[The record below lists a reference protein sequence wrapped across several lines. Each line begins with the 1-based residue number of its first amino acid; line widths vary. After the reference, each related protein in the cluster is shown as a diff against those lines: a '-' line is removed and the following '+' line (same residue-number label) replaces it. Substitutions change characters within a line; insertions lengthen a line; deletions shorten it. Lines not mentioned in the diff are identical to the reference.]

1 MATMVGILSDS
12 HGQVQRTRTA
22 IELLQKA
29 GATEFIHCGD
39 VEEDSVLDT
48 LAGLQAHVVLGNC
61 DRAGPLTRYGTR
73 IGLDMQHPSGR
84 ITVDGKRIA
93 FTHGDQTD
101 LLQSAIAEHVD
112 FLCHGHT
119 HLRRDDMVQGV
130 RVINPGALHRAN
142 PFTVALLTPA
152 TGALQFI
159 TVT

>member
-61 DRAGPLTRYGTR
+61 DRAGPLARYGTR

-101 LLQSAIAEHVD
+101 LL
-112 FLCHGHT
+112 
-119 HLRRDDMVQGV
+119 
-130 RVINPGALHRAN
+130 
-142 PFTVALLTPA
+142 
-152 TGALQFI
+152 
-159 TVT
+159 

>member
-1 MATMVGILSDS
+1 
-12 HGQVQRTRTA
+12 VQRTRTA

-61 DRAGPLTRYGTR
+61 DRAGPLARYGTR

-101 LLQSAIAEHVD
+101 LLQAAIAERVD